1 MLKGVRLMAKYYY
14 SNKRILLSAYL
25 SPKEH
30 ELLKKMSKE
39 DEVSMSRFI
48 TNLIIKEATR
58 RNLI

>member
-1 MLKGVRLMAKYYY
+1 MAKYYY